1 MQFHDLVLLEGSRN
15 AILSMTMGGRRAMY
29 GPEALSAIV
38 APTLVIHGEED
49 NIINVKRSFIFKE
62 KIKNVKFKIYPKI
75 GHLPMYEDP
84 VRTASDIKN
93 SFETFNLKVNK
104 SITLIG
110 MAGAGKS
117 TIGKQL
123 AKLLDFNFLD
133 GDLIIEERINQSIQ
147 NFLDQHGGKEFTK
160 IEEEVLLSINFDK
173 TILATGGSAVL
184 SDNAMQFLR
193 KESEVIFLDV
203 TYENISKR
211 ILNLSERG
219 LVREPN
225 QSLQETYDE
234 RLSLYRKYADHIVI
248 NDGDIDSCFKTI
260 SCFNK
265 KFLIFVNLF
274 FNTSLNWYSAIMKY
288 AHREDIYD
296 ADTHMMERPDWIY
309 EFADKDIR
317 EKLEPIVEGNEETL
331 SMIDKAIDRFKDR
344 QSSEEALNQGQGR
357 IHGLET

>member
-1 MQFHDLVLLEGSRN
+1 
-15 AILSMTMGGRRAMY
+15 
-29 GPEALSAIV
+29 
-38 APTLVIHGEED
+38 
-49 NIINVKRSFIFKE
+49 
-62 KIKNVKFKIYPKI
+62 
-75 GHLPMYEDP
+75 
-84 VRTASDIKN
+84 
-93 SFETFNLKVNK
+93 
-104 SITLIG
+104 

-219 LVREPN
+219 LVRESN
-225 QSLQETYDE
+225 QSLKETYDE
-234 RLSLYRKYADHIVI
+234 RLSLYRKYADHVVA
-248 NDGDIDSCFKTI
+248 NDGDVDSCLKQ
-260 SCFNK
+260 
-265 KFLIFVNLF
+265 LV
-274 FNTSLNWYSAIMKY
+274 
-288 AHREDIYD
+288 
-296 ADTHMMERPDWIY
+296 
-309 EFADKDIR
+309 
-317 EKLEPIVEGNEETL
+317 TL
-331 SMIDKAIDRFKDR
+331 TKSF
-344 QSSEEALNQGQGR
+344 
-357 IHGLET
+357 

>member
-1 MQFHDLVLLEGSRN
+1 
-15 AILSMTMGGRRAMY
+15 
-29 GPEALSAIV
+29 
-38 APTLVIHGEED
+38 
-49 NIINVKRSFIFKE
+49 
-62 KIKNVKFKIYPKI
+62 
-75 GHLPMYEDP
+75 
-84 VRTASDIKN
+84 
-93 SFETFNLKVNK
+93 
-104 SITLIG
+104 

-123 AKLLDFNFLD
+123 SKLLDLNFLD
-133 GDLIIEERINQSIQ
+133 GDFIIEERINQSIQ

-234 RLSLYRKYADHIVI
+234 RLSLYRKYADHVVV
-248 NDGDIDSCFKTI
+248 NDGDIDSCLKQ
-260 SCFNK
+260 
-265 KFLIFVNLF
+265 LV
-274 FNTSLNWYSAIMKY
+274 
-288 AHREDIYD
+288 
-296 ADTHMMERPDWIY
+296 
-309 EFADKDIR
+309 
-317 EKLEPIVEGNEETL
+317 
-331 SMIDKAIDRFKDR
+331 
-344 QSSEEALNQGQGR
+344 AL
-357 IHGLET
+357 TKSF

>member
-1 MQFHDLVLLEGSRN
+1 M
-15 AILSMTMGGRRAMY
+15 
-29 GPEALSAIV
+29 
-38 APTLVIHGEED
+38 
-49 NIINVKRSFIFKE
+49 
-62 KIKNVKFKIYPKI
+62 
-75 GHLPMYEDP
+75 
-84 VRTASDIKN
+84 
-93 SFETFNLKVNK
+93 NK

-219 LVREPN
+219 LVRESN
-225 QSLQETYDE
+225 QSLKETYDE
-234 RLSLYRKYADHIVI
+234 RLSLYRKYADHVVV
-248 NDGDIDSCFKTI
+248 NDGDIDSCLKQLVDLTKSF
-260 SCFNK
+260 
-265 KFLIFVNLF
+265 
-274 FNTSLNWYSAIMKY
+274 
-288 AHREDIYD
+288 
-296 ADTHMMERPDWIY
+296 
-309 EFADKDIR
+309 
-317 EKLEPIVEGNEETL
+317 
-331 SMIDKAIDRFKDR
+331 
-344 QSSEEALNQGQGR
+344 
-357 IHGLET
+357 

>member
-1 MQFHDLVLLEGSRN
+1 M
-15 AILSMTMGGRRAMY
+15 
-29 GPEALSAIV
+29 
-38 APTLVIHGEED
+38 
-49 NIINVKRSFIFKE
+49 
-62 KIKNVKFKIYPKI
+62 
-75 GHLPMYEDP
+75 
-84 VRTASDIKN
+84 
-93 SFETFNLKVNK
+93 NK

-234 RLSLYRKYADHIVI
+234 RLSLYRKYADHVVV
-248 NDGDIDSCFKTI
+248 NDGDIDSCLKQ
-260 SCFNK
+260 
-265 KFLIFVNLF
+265 LV
-274 FNTSLNWYSAIMKY
+274 
-288 AHREDIYD
+288 
-296 ADTHMMERPDWIY
+296 
-309 EFADKDIR
+309 
-317 EKLEPIVEGNEETL
+317 
-331 SMIDKAIDRFKDR
+331 
-344 QSSEEALNQGQGR
+344 ALTNSF
-357 IHGLET
+357 

>member
-1 MQFHDLVLLEGSRN
+1 
-15 AILSMTMGGRRAMY
+15 
-29 GPEALSAIV
+29 
-38 APTLVIHGEED
+38 
-49 NIINVKRSFIFKE
+49 
-62 KIKNVKFKIYPKI
+62 
-75 GHLPMYEDP
+75 
-84 VRTASDIKN
+84 
-93 SFETFNLKVNK
+93 
-104 SITLIG
+104 

-184 SDNAMQFLR
+184 SDSAMQFLR

-248 NDGDIDSCFKTI
+248 NDGDIDSSLKQLVA
-260 SCFNK
+260 
-265 KFLIFVNLF
+265 LIKNF
-274 FNTSLNWYSAIMKY
+274 
-288 AHREDIYD
+288 
-296 ADTHMMERPDWIY
+296 
-309 EFADKDIR
+309 
-317 EKLEPIVEGNEETL
+317 
-331 SMIDKAIDRFKDR
+331 
-344 QSSEEALNQGQGR
+344 
-357 IHGLET
+357 

>member
-1 MQFHDLVLLEGSRN
+1 
-15 AILSMTMGGRRAMY
+15 
-29 GPEALSAIV
+29 
-38 APTLVIHGEED
+38 
-49 NIINVKRSFIFKE
+49 
-62 KIKNVKFKIYPKI
+62 
-75 GHLPMYEDP
+75 
-84 VRTASDIKN
+84 
-93 SFETFNLKVNK
+93 
-104 SITLIG
+104 

-123 AKLLDFNFLD
+123 AKLLDLKFLD

-248 NDGDIDSCFKTI
+248 NDGDIDSSLKQLVA
-260 SCFNK
+260 
-265 KFLIFVNLF
+265 LIKSF
-274 FNTSLNWYSAIMKY
+274 
-288 AHREDIYD
+288 
-296 ADTHMMERPDWIY
+296 
-309 EFADKDIR
+309 
-317 EKLEPIVEGNEETL
+317 
-331 SMIDKAIDRFKDR
+331 
-344 QSSEEALNQGQGR
+344 
-357 IHGLET
+357 

>member
-1 MQFHDLVLLEGSRN
+1 M
-15 AILSMTMGGRRAMY
+15 
-29 GPEALSAIV
+29 
-38 APTLVIHGEED
+38 
-49 NIINVKRSFIFKE
+49 
-62 KIKNVKFKIYPKI
+62 
-75 GHLPMYEDP
+75 
-84 VRTASDIKN
+84 
-93 SFETFNLKVNK
+93 NK

-160 IEEEVLLSINFDK
+160 IEEEVLLSINIDK

-234 RLSLYRKYADHIVI
+234 RLSLYRKYADYVVV
-248 NDGDIDSCFKTI
+248 NDGDIDSCLKQ
-260 SCFNK
+260 
-265 KFLIFVNLF
+265 
-274 FNTSLNWYSAIMKY
+274 
-288 AHREDIYD
+288 
-296 ADTHMMERPDWIY
+296 
-309 EFADKDIR
+309 
-317 EKLEPIVEGNEETL
+317 IV
-331 SMIDKAIDRFKDR
+331 
-344 QSSEEALNQGQGR
+344 AL
-357 IHGLET
+357 TKSF

>member
-1 MQFHDLVLLEGSRN
+1 M
-15 AILSMTMGGRRAMY
+15 
-29 GPEALSAIV
+29 
-38 APTLVIHGEED
+38 
-49 NIINVKRSFIFKE
+49 
-62 KIKNVKFKIYPKI
+62 
-75 GHLPMYEDP
+75 
-84 VRTASDIKN
+84 
-93 SFETFNLKVNK
+93 NK

-219 LVREPN
+219 LVRESN
-225 QSLQETYDE
+225 QSLQETYNE
-234 RLSLYRKYADHIVI
+234 RLGLYRKYADHIVI
-248 NDGDIDSCFKTI
+248 NDGDIDSSLKQLVA
-260 SCFNK
+260 
-265 KFLIFVNLF
+265 LIKSF
-274 FNTSLNWYSAIMKY
+274 
-288 AHREDIYD
+288 
-296 ADTHMMERPDWIY
+296 
-309 EFADKDIR
+309 
-317 EKLEPIVEGNEETL
+317 
-331 SMIDKAIDRFKDR
+331 
-344 QSSEEALNQGQGR
+344 
-357 IHGLET
+357 

>member
-1 MQFHDLVLLEGSRN
+1 
-15 AILSMTMGGRRAMY
+15 
-29 GPEALSAIV
+29 
-38 APTLVIHGEED
+38 
-49 NIINVKRSFIFKE
+49 
-62 KIKNVKFKIYPKI
+62 
-75 GHLPMYEDP
+75 
-84 VRTASDIKN
+84 
-93 SFETFNLKVNK
+93 
-104 SITLIG
+104 

-123 AKLLDFNFLD
+123 AKLLDLKFLD

-147 NFLDQHGGKEFTK
+147 SFLDQHGGKEFTK

-234 RLSLYRKYADHIVI
+234 RLNLYRKYADHVIV
-248 NDGDIDSCFKTI
+248 NDGDIDLCLKQLMI
-260 SCFNK
+260 
-265 KFLIFVNLF
+265 L
-274 FNTSLNWYSAIMKY
+274 
-288 AHREDIYD
+288 
-296 ADTHMMERPDWIY
+296 
-309 EFADKDIR
+309 
-317 EKLEPIVEGNEETL
+317 LEG
-331 SMIDKAIDRFKDR
+331 F
-344 QSSEEALNQGQGR
+344 
-357 IHGLET
+357 

>member
-1 MQFHDLVLLEGSRN
+1 
-15 AILSMTMGGRRAMY
+15 
-29 GPEALSAIV
+29 
-38 APTLVIHGEED
+38 
-49 NIINVKRSFIFKE
+49 
-62 KIKNVKFKIYPKI
+62 
-75 GHLPMYEDP
+75 
-84 VRTASDIKN
+84 
-93 SFETFNLKVNK
+93 
-104 SITLIG
+104 

-123 AKLLDFNFLD
+123 AKLLDLNFLD

-225 QSLQETYDE
+225 QSLQETYNE
-234 RLSLYRKYADHIVI
+234 RLGLYRKYADHIFI
-248 NDGDIDSCFKTI
+248 NDGDIDSSLKQLVA
-260 SCFNK
+260 
-265 KFLIFVNLF
+265 LIKNF
-274 FNTSLNWYSAIMKY
+274 
-288 AHREDIYD
+288 
-296 ADTHMMERPDWIY
+296 
-309 EFADKDIR
+309 
-317 EKLEPIVEGNEETL
+317 
-331 SMIDKAIDRFKDR
+331 
-344 QSSEEALNQGQGR
+344 
-357 IHGLET
+357 

>member
-1 MQFHDLVLLEGSRN
+1 
-15 AILSMTMGGRRAMY
+15 
-29 GPEALSAIV
+29 
-38 APTLVIHGEED
+38 
-49 NIINVKRSFIFKE
+49 
-62 KIKNVKFKIYPKI
+62 
-75 GHLPMYEDP
+75 
-84 VRTASDIKN
+84 
-93 SFETFNLKVNK
+93 
-104 SITLIG
+104 

-184 SDNAMQFLR
+184 SDSAMQFLR

-219 LVREPN
+219 LVRGPN

-234 RLSLYRKYADHIVI
+234 RLSLYRKYADHVVV
-248 NDGDIDSCFKTI
+248 NDGDIDSCLKQ
-260 SCFNK
+260 
-265 KFLIFVNLF
+265 LV
-274 FNTSLNWYSAIMKY
+274 
-288 AHREDIYD
+288 
-296 ADTHMMERPDWIY
+296 
-309 EFADKDIR
+309 
-317 EKLEPIVEGNEETL
+317 
-331 SMIDKAIDRFKDR
+331 
-344 QSSEEALNQGQGR
+344 AL
-357 IHGLET
+357 TKSF